1 MFDIATMLDIAK
13 FVWFSIKVAVVISV
27 FVANQTKSSMTVIAT
42 ATPARSG
49 SGIRG
54 IC

>member
-1 MFDIATMLDIAK
+1 MLDIATMLDIAK
-13 FVWFSIKVAVVISV
+13 FVWFFIEVAVAVSV

-42 ATPARSG
+42 ASPARPG